1 MNLFVLLLIGGVGL
15 VQLPML
21 VDIIVVALPSARLR
35 RLTQRSLSIVLISV
49 VLLLAASALG
59 AFFTVYLPHTTAGN
73 DTLYAI
79 HAACISYL
87 WLLMLD
93 NYVHAAT
100 IRPSKEAIARRQVPA
115 FDHFCPFTMN
125 HVWRD
130 NFAMFYVFL
139 AAAALGTLYASL
151 VSWSHFHTH
160 WISPFLQDDNGGLEE
175 APDVPPLPASASSSS
190 SLAGVSPDVS
200 QSMSQGVSQG
210 VSQSVSLLFVAAF
223 GLLQATGGLLLFQT
237 YLLCRGWSTV
247 TFFNV
252 LRAEGGP
259 RVLVARCLG
268 LVPFDDKAED
278 TPEGDE
284 KEAEGR
290 REGRG
295 EGDDTA
301 AEEKAES
308 KWRLLTQ
315 RPLWSYLLPP
325 TAVYAYRHLTAIK
338 KD

>member
-35 RLTQRSLSIVLISV
+35 RLTQRSLSLVLISV
-49 VLLLAASALG
+49 VLLLAASSLG

-73 DTLYAI
+73 STLYAI
-79 HAACISYL
+79 HAACVSYL

-130 NFAMFYVFL
+130 NFAMFYAFL

-160 WISPFLQDDNGGLEE
+160 WISPFLNNDDAGGLEE
-175 APDVPPLPASASSSS
+175 ADGGLPLPGSPSSSAS
-190 SLAGVSPDVS
+190 LA
-200 QSMSQGVSQG
+200 GVSQG
-210 VSQSVSLLFVAAF
+210 VSQGVSLLFVAAF

-237 YLLCRGWSTV
+237 YLLWRGWSTV

-268 LVPFDDKAED
+268 LMPFDDKAED
-278 TPEGDE
+278 KPEGDE
-284 KEAEGR
+284 KEEAEGMRTRRR
-290 REGRG
+290 RERTG
-295 EGDDTA
+295 DTA
-301 AEEKAES
+301 EAEAVS

-325 TAVYAYRHLTAIK
+325 TAVYAYRHFTAPK